1 MAVAIEDIRIKGSFQ
16 KPGLK
21 PLWHFSDNSITIEWR
36 RIYVMTHTRQMILS
50 ALGLSGDDE
59 ALYRALVDSPSA
71 TAASLGA
78 AIGLSAAEVDKRLT
92 LLLGQGLVARST
104 DGRYVASSPAI
115 ALGPLL
121 RQRREEIRRAELEL
135 AALTER
141 YWVSAG
147 DRTAGDLVE
156 VVTGLDLIVDRFAH
170 LQRSA
175 EKEVRALVTA
185 NVAAVGR
192 RDYPDED
199 ESVRR
204 GVHYR
209 VVIERAIL
217 EQHGASDDATGALS
231 SGEDIRVVE
240 RVPIKLLIADQN
252 LEMVPMDAEGRAP
265 AALLVHR
272 SGLLDALIAL
282 WEAVWERARPL
293 HLSEDRLVEAEPGV
307 RLGDEDRQILVLLLA
322 GLTDASIAGQL
333 NMSMRTIQRR
343 VRDMMDLA
351 GVHTRLQLG
360 WHAARAGWAA

>member
-1 MAVAIEDIRIKGSFQ
+1 MVFR
-16 KPGLK
+16 
-21 PLWHFSDNSITIEWR
+21 WW
-36 RIYVMTHTRQMILS
+36 RIYVMTHTRQVILS
-50 ALGLSGDDE
+50 ALGLSDDDE

-71 TAASLGA
+71 TTASLGRA
-78 AIGLSAAEVDKRLT
+78 VGLPPSEVEKRLA
-92 LLLGQGLVARST
+92 LLLAQGLVARST
-104 DGRYVASSPAI
+104 DGRYVAASPAI
-115 ALGPLL
+115 ALGPLV
-121 RQRREEIRRAELEL
+121 RQRREDIRRAELEL

-156 VVTGLDLIVDRFAH
+156 VVTGVELIANRFAH

-192 RDYPDED
+192 RENPDED
-199 ESVRR
+199 EGVRR

-252 LEMVPMDAEGRAP
+252 LAMVPMDADGLAP

-272 SGLLDALIAL
+272 SGLLDALLAL
-282 WEAVWERARPL
+282 WDAVWDRARPL
-293 HLSEDRLVEAEPGV
+293 VADADQLVEADAGV
-307 RLGDEDRQILVLLLA
+307 RLSPEDRQILMLLLA
-322 GLTDASIAGQL
+322 GLTDGSIAGQL
-333 NMSMRTIQRR
+333 NMSMRTVQRR

-360 WHAARAGWAA
+360 WHAARSGWAS

>member
-1 MAVAIEDIRIKGSFQ
+1 MGVTS
-16 KPGLK
+16 
-21 PLWHFSDNSITIEWR
+21 LWHFSDKRISIHWR
-36 RIYVMTHTRQMILS
+36 RIYVMTHTRQVILS
-50 ALGLSGDDE
+50 ALGLSSDEE

-71 TAASLGA
+71 TAST
-78 AIGLSAAEVDKRLT
+78 LSDALAMPAAEVEQQLA
-92 LLLGQGLVARST
+92 LLHGQGLVARST
-104 DGRYVASSPAI
+104 DGRYVATSPAI
-115 ALGPLL
+115 ALGPLV
-121 RQRREEIRRAELEL
+121 RQRREDIRRAELEL

-156 VVTGLDLIVDRFAH
+156 VVTGVDLIASRFAH

-185 NVAAVGR
+185 SVAAVGR
-192 RDYPDED
+192 RDNPDED
-199 ESVRR
+199 EGVLR

-217 EQHGASDDATGALS
+217 EQQGAQDDTTGALS

-240 RVPIKLLIADQN
+240 KVPIKLLIADQN
-252 LEMVPMDAEGRAP
+252 LAMVPMDATGRAP

-272 SGLLDALIAL
+272 SGLLDALLAL
-282 WEAVWERARPL
+282 WDAVWDRARPL
-293 HLSEDRLVEAEPGV
+293 HLAADEIVESQAGAQ
-307 RLGDEDRQILVLLLA
+307 LGEEDRQILMLLLA

-333 NMSMRTIQRR
+333 NMSMRTVQRR
-343 VRDMMDLA
+343 VRELMDLA

-360 WHAARAGWAA
+360 WHAAHAGWAA